1 MHRVARGTVPESLW
15 DEGIPA
21 LLLDYSFSGSNS
33 EYDSSGS
40 SSSYVDDNGTVHHD
54 DGNDT
59 LKSDSY
65 YLNLRSGLNLGA
77 WRLRNYSTGA
87 IPAAKRSGI
96 ISVRRLAVPSCLS
109 KRN

>member
-1 MHRVARGTVPESLW
+1 MHQVARGTVPESLW

-40 SSSYVDDNGTVHHD
+40 SSSYDDDNGAIHHD
-54 DGNDT
+54 DGDNT

-77 WRLRNYSTGA
+77 WRLRNYSTWSHSGGKAQWDNIGTSLSRA
-87 IPAAKRSGI
+87 II
-96 ISVRRLAVPSCLS
+96 LS